1 MSRNGLIANQ
11 RIVIASAAKQ
21 SRASLAALDCHVA
34 PLLAMTAPEMRNFGE
49 KLV

>member
-1 MSRNGLIANQ
+1 MLKRILIANQ

-21 SRASLAALDCHVA
+21 SRASRATLDCHVA

-49 KLV
+49 ELV